1 MISQRRV
8 RVALANY
15 VIDPNGHFKGKY
27 TSLALL
33 QASYPTA
40 SAGDYAV
47 VDPGSG
53 INAMEYLWDSDEGW
67 VSPDSGASEVEPFT
81 TVLTFDHDKD
91 MATVTGGTRT
101 FTLGTDNF
109 NGVSIVARINTPTAV
124 NWPAGSEAV
133 SGSDTVSVTDMNI
146 IIFRYFED
154 YDGLGNGK
162 VLYLVKN
169 QTAV

>member
-1 MISQRRV
+1 MVSQRRI

-15 VIDPNGHFKGKY
+15 VIDPG
-27 TSLALL
+27 
-33 QASYPTA
+33 
-40 SAGDYAV
+40 
-47 VDPGSG
+47 
-53 INAMEYLWDSDEGW
+53 SDE
-67 VSPDSGASEVEPFT
+67 SPVEPFT
-81 TVLTFDHDKD
+81 SILTFDYDKD
-91 MATVTGGTRT
+91 LATITGGTTT
-101 FTLGTDNF
+101 FSLGAGNL
-109 NGVSIVARINTPTAV
+109 NGVSIVARINTPV
-124 NWPAGSEAV
+124 SVGFPPGSEAV